1 VTDARAEIERMA
13 RRLERPDS
21 AVIGTDLAGR
31 ILFWNE
37 GAERLY
43 GWPAAEV
50 MGRDILEVTPTAL
63 SKAEAAE
70 IMSSLQAGWPWSG
83 RFVVQDRA
91 ARRFL
96 AEVTDIP
103 VRSVD
108 GSLVGIVGVSKPAQ
122 ATRG

>member
-1 VTDARAEIERMA
+1 MA

-21 AVIGTDLAGR
+21 AVIDTDIGGR
-31 ILFWNE
+31 IVFWNE

-43 GWPAAEV
+43 GWPAADV
-50 MGRDILEVTPTAL
+50 MGRNILDVTPTAP
-63 SKAEAAE
+63 SKPEAAE

-108 GSLVGIVGVSKPAQ
+108 GSRVGIVGVSRPVPIP
-122 ATRG
+122 RS